1 MMMMSRKLVGTLGLS
16 LVVAAAAVRGAE
28 PDIRRLLDAIG
39 RQDKA
44 AVRTLI
50 QQKVDVNASRA
61 DGVTPLLWA
70 VHVNDAEITDMLLAA
85 GAKINA
91 AEDHGVTALAQ
102 ACETANIVIVDKLLA
117 AGADPNI
124 AQSSGLTPLMLSV
137 HTGNADIVKKLLA
150 KGADPNRATTRT
162 KDTALMWAIGEGR
175 SEIARLLLSA
185 GADARA
191 FSAPGLSPI
200 MFAARNGDIA
210 IAKTLMAAGVGV
222 NDLAPDGTHLLP
234 YAIVS
239 GQPQFAL
246 FLLDQGANPNGEMGG
261 VRAIH
266 AAAGS
271 VGVWLSDWNRRHG
284 GAGSLLGG
292 AGFPGGSGRMTGPDR
307 VNLVKA
313 LIAKGADP
321 NARTTTSVVNPGY
334 IGYPKKGAFESFATG
349 IGDERGATAVWIA
362 AYDSST
368 SGGNAAGGMGD
379 AAAQAAAAQEAAD
392 AAQQA
397 AAAQVPPQQGRG
409 GRGGAPGAG
418 GGRGG
423 RGGAGFGMGGGDGV
437 EIVRALVA
445 GGANINLTTDDGS
458 TPLMVA
464 AGLGRS
470 TFQPGLQRGRRSVSA
485 EAMVSFLLDNGANIH
500 TVNEADFQ
508 AIHGAA
514 FAGNNEVIKIL
525 VDRGANI
532 NARDYRGRTPYR
544 IAEGAKQSFQFQ
556 AFPET
561 AEFIKKLGANT
572 KLGIPGTVQE
582 RNRDL
587 SAFAANQK
595 P

>member
-1 MMMMSRKLVGTLGLS
+1 MMMMSRKLVGMVGLS
-16 LVVAAAAVRGAE
+16 LVVAASAVWGAAD
-28 PDIRRLLDAIG
+28 DIHRLLDAIEH
-39 RQDKA
+39 QDRA
-44 AVRTLI
+44 AIRTLI

-70 VHVNDAEITDMLLAA
+70 VHFNDVEIADMLLAA
-85 GAKINA
+85 GAQVNA

-102 ACETANIVIVDKLLA
+102 ACETAHTVLVDKLLA

-124 AQSSGLTPLMLSV
+124 AQTSGLTPLMLSV

-185 GADARA
+185 NADARA
-191 FSAPGLSPI
+191 FSAPGLSPM
-200 MFAARNGDIA
+200 MFAARNGDIEM
-210 IAKTLMAAGVGV
+210 AKTLMAAGVGV

-292 AGFPGGSGRMTGPDR
+292 AGFPGGGGRMTGPDR

-379 AAAQAAAAQEAAD
+379 AAAQAAAAQEAGD

-397 AAAQVPPQQGRG
+397 AQAPQQQGRG
-409 GRGGAPGAG
+409 GRGAAPGAG

-423 RGGAGFGMGGGDGV
+423 GFGMGSSDGV
-437 EIVRALVA
+437 EIVRALIA

-464 AGLGRS
+464 SGLGRS

-485 EAMVSFLLDNGANIH
+485 EEMVKFLLDSGADIH

-572 KLGIPGTVQE
+572 KLGVPGTVQE